1 MTFQSPKK
9 IAGNCACFKPW
20 VHGGNPWTRKLLNPF
35 SWAWPRNC
43 GMWDMPQL
51 PSLVDEGRTW
61 KQDDKLST
69 RTTTKGFPAD
79 LLYLPQ
85 GQIWN
90 FNRHNM
96 AEQTASDD
104 HLFNFFL
111 NTIWI
116 SEWKLADHVILNG
129 ESCRAAQSGGSQ
141 LFLLM
146 HCVLLL
152 MDLFSTL
159 LITFHNDFKTFHPGW
174 TVQVKIKYRTS
185 TNLILRWGRGAWFF
199 GEIAILRQFANQNLW
214 YEIYVIYGVCIW
226 IALSGD
232 CHTIIH
238 HHIITDFEPQNG
250 GVWFRRFSWLG
261 DFEVAALLEN
271 CFIWGF
277 V

>member
-185 TNLILRWGRGAWFF
+185 TNLILRKGTLFYN
-199 GEIAILRQFANQNLW
+199 EDMQTV
-214 YEIYVIYGVCIW
+214 EVES
-226 IALSGD
+226 SGSD
-232 CHTIIH
+232 
-238 HHIITDFEPQNG
+238 ESMLG
-250 GVWFRRFSWLG
+250 GFQGCL
-261 DFEVAALLEN
+261 
-271 CFIWGF
+271 
-277 V
+277 